1 MPMELLD
8 YYILTYAKERDQE
21 SQKNERK
28 KVHNLI
34 KKFERSPDIFGGL
47 AFEYIS
53 IEEQAKI
60 VHFFL
65 EECSQ
70 RQIIDNLTKTN
81 VDVKW

>member
-53 IEEQAKI
+53 E
-60 VHFFL
+60 VV
-65 EECSQ
+65 
-70 RQIIDNLTKTN
+70 N
-81 VDVKW
+81 